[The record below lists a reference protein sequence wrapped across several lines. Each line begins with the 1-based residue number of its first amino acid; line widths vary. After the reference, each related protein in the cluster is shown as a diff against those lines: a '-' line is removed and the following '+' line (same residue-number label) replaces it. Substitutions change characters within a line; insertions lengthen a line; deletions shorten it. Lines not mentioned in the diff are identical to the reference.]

1 MLNMRESLM
10 KWPWSLIFGTDFVIA
25 PNISEKRDTKEQPF
39 PCKHGGLFFV
49 FVERNCHDTTNL
61 EGRSTQEEKSS
72 QTKENLK
79 YDDFPG
85 EKGLDRPGY
94 VRVNVLSHFCT

>member
-25 PNISEKRDTKEQPF
+25 PDKSEKRDTKEQPF

-49 FVERNCHDTTNL
+49 FRL
-61 EGRSTQEEKSS
+61 FFIRIISIISRSK
-72 QTKENLK
+72 
-79 YDDFPG
+79 DF
-85 EKGLDRPGY
+85 
-94 VRVNVLSHFCT
+94 

>member
-25 PNISEKRDTKEQPF
+25 PDKSEKRDTKKQPF

-49 FVERNCHDTTNL
+49 VYLALYSKRTRGL
-61 EGRSTQEEKSS
+61 
-72 QTKENLK
+72 L
-79 YDDFPG
+79 DD
-85 EKGLDRPGY
+85 
-94 VRVNVLSHFCT
+94 